1 MTVVLLARMYMY
13 SVNTVYIPWSVFM
26 CMVFHEMFY
35 YLLLLKSLDIAMW
48 HYKFLIAGST
58 PKFMMPHW
66 NGVQL
71 QYVLVEFV

>member
-1 MTVVLLARMYMY
+1 MTVVLLAKMYLY
-13 SVNTVYIPWSVFM
+13 SVHTVYTPWTVLM
-26 CMVFHEMFY
+26 CMVFHEKLY
-35 YLLLLKSLDIAMW
+35 YPLLLQSMDIVMW
-48 HYKFLIAGST
+48 HYKFLTAGST